1 MNQNKD
7 TYLLGLFSEL
17 NQHIR
22 NTETKY
28 ITISISYLSL
38 VSIICSILL
47 KIETKNVLNTLT
59 YNHII
64 VYSLII
70 IIGCFVIVMQKWYRV
85 WKEHYLQRCQEIDSE
100 FKVEAKFKPFWLIPN
115 KKNPIVNV
123 DKSLFYFT
131 NIVNLL
137 IVFKLCYD
145 LYSSSNYTFLKFILP
160 IIIIVFYILFLII
173 IKLNISVNKSLT
185 A

>member
-7 TYLLGLFSEL
+7 TYLLHLFSEL

-38 VSIICSILL
+38 VSIICSIIL
-47 KIETKNVLNTLT
+47 KIETSNVLNTLT

-70 IIGCFVIVMQKWYRV
+70 LIGCFVIVMQKWYRA
-85 WKEHYLQRCQEIDSE
+85 WKEHYLQRCQEIDNE
-100 FKVEAKFKPFWLIPN
+100 FKVDAKFKPFWLIVN
-115 KKNPIVNV
+115 KKNPIINL

-131 NIVNLL
+131 NIVNALV
-137 IVFKLCYD
+137 VFQLCYD
-145 LYSSSNYTFLKFILP
+145 LYSLSSYNYFKFILP
-160 IIIIVFYILFLII
+160 TIIIVFYILFLVV
-173 IKLNISVNKSLT
+173 IKLNISGKKFLT